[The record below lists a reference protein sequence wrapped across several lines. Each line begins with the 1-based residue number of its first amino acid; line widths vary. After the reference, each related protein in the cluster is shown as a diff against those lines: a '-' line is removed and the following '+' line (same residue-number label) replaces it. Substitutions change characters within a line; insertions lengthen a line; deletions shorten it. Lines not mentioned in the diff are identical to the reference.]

1 MASSRGQIIPKGYG
15 YLVRIYIGRDATG
28 KRNYQ
33 NQKVTGTKK
42 DAGKVLTAML
52 RKLDTG
58 ELLHEPSRLSVKEYL
73 EHWLETA
80 AKPRLTEH
88 THGEYSAL
96 MRRYIIPTL
105 GARKLTKVSPV
116 DVQKVYSEMLG
127 RGLSARVV
135 RYTIP
140 TPSLATR

>member
-1 MASSRGQIIPKGYG
+1 MASSRGQIVEKNYG
-15 YLVRIYIGRDATG
+15 FLVRIYVGRDATG
-28 KRNYQ
+28 KRNYL
-33 NQKVTGTKK
+33 NQRVTGTKK

-80 AKPRLTEH
+80 AKPRLTEY

-96 MRRYIIPTL
+96 MRRYII
-105 GARKLTKVSPV
+105 RSWE
-116 DVQKVYSEMLG
+116 Q
-127 RGLSARVV
+127 
-135 RYTIP
+135 
-140 TPSLATR
+140 PSLQRCRR